1 MFSKEIAVLALGVF
15 SLVSVAAPASADT
28 LQTIQQRGK
37 IIIGVDIGA
46 PPYGMIDKNA
56 KQTGFDIDAA
66 HSLAKD
72 LGVALEVVPVT
83 GPTRVQ
89 FLRTNKV
96 DAIMASFSIT
106 PERKKVIDFSDP
118 YAVVPIVVGGPK
130 ADKVTSAKD
139 LSGKTVA
146 VTRGTTQDQA
156 VTRSTK
162 DVPNVTIVR
171 YEDDA
176 TTATAILTGQQDY
189 LFAASSVLPV
199 IHEKDPKRDIEY
211 KYTAVSFPMGVGL
224 RQNDLQLKEKVN
236 QWVAKNLKNGTLNE
250 TYKKYFFGQSLPPEM
265 LK

>member
-1 MFSKEIAVLALGVF
+1 MLGKEIATLALGF
-15 SLVSVAAPASADT
+15 FALASVSAPASADA

-37 IIIGVDIGA
+37 IIIGVDIAA

-66 HSLAKD
+66 HSLAKE
-72 LGVALEVVPVT
+72 LGVDLEVVPVT

-89 FLRTNKV
+89 FLLTNKV

-130 ADKVTSAKD
+130 AANVKSAKD
-139 LSGKTVA
+139 LAGKAIA

-171 YEDDA
+171 YEDDS
-176 TTATAILTGQQDY
+176 TTATAVLTGQQDY

-199 IHEKDPKRDIEY
+199 IHERDPNRDIEY

-224 RQNDLQLKEKVN
+224 RQNEPQLKEKVN

-250 TYKKYFFGQSLPPEM
+250 TYKKYFFGQSLPEEM

>member
-1 MFSKEIAVLALGVF
+1 MFNKKIAILALGIF
-15 SLVSVAAPASADT
+15 SLASVAAPSSANT
-28 LQTIQQRGK
+28 LESIQQRGK
-37 IIIGVDIGA
+37 IIIGVDIAA
-46 PPYGMIDKNA
+46 PPYGMIDKDA

-89 FLRTNKV
+89 FLLTNKV

-106 PERKKVIDFSDP
+106 PERKKVIDFSEP

-130 ADKVTSAKD
+130 AANVKSAKD
-139 LSGKTVA
+139 LAGKAIA

-171 YEDDA
+171 YEDDS
-176 TTATAILTGQQDY
+176 TTATAVLTGQQDY

-199 IHEKDPKRDIEY
+199 IHERDPKRDIEY

-224 RQNDLQLKEKVN
+224 RQNDAQLKEKVN
-236 QWVAKNLKNGTLNE
+236 QWVEKNLKNGSLNE
-250 TYKKYFFGQSLPPEM
+250 MYKKYFFGQSLPAEM